1 MIKHLLLPIT
11 AMLALTVGAMAV
23 PQKTIENLTA
33 AYRGETNANHRY
45 ILFAEKADAEGY
57 PQVALLFRA
66 AAQAEAIH
74 RELHRS
80 AIIAL
85 GGNVVSFP
93 LDGVKVGTTAE
104 NLEAAI
110 KGESYERD
118 SMYPQFLTQARLD
131 NATHAIRS
139 LTFASTAEAEHA
151 KLYQVALN
159 ELGRNS
165 KTDYYVCSVCGYTT
179 TSLPAK
185 NCPSCH
191 NSSEKFTKFSLTT
204 ASWKTETVRA
214 AFWPLRPNR

>member
-1 MIKHLLLPIT
+1 MIKHLVLPLIAT
-11 AMLALTVGAMAV
+11 LALTVTAMAV
-23 PQKTIENLTA
+23 PQKTIDNLIA
-33 AYRGETNANHRY
+33 ACRGETNAKNRY
-45 ILFAEKADAEGY
+45 TLFAEKADAEGY

-74 RELHRS
+74 RDLHWK

-85 GGNVVSFP
+85 GGNPVSFP
-93 LDGVKVGTTAE
+93 LEEVKVGITAE

-139 LTFASTAEAEHA
+139 LMFAGTAEAEHA
-151 KLYQVALN
+151 RLYQVALN
-159 ELGRNS
+159 ELGHNA
-165 KTDYYVCSVCGYTT
+165 KADYYVCSVCGYTT
-179 TSLPAK
+179 ASLPGK

-191 NSSEKFTKFSLTT
+191 NGSEKFTQFSLTT
-204 ASWKTETVRA
+204 I
-214 AFWPLRPNR
+214 P

>member
-45 ILFAEKADAEGY
+45 TLSAEKADAEGY

-74 RELHRS
+74 RALHKN

-93 LDGVKVGTTAE
+93 PDEVKIGTTAQ

-118 SMYPQFLTQARLD
+118 SMYPRFLTQARLD

-179 TSLPAK
+179 TRLPAK

-204 ASWKTETVRA
+204 TS
-214 AFWPLRPNR
+214 

>member
-45 ILFAEKADAEGY
+45 TLSAEKADAEGY

-118 SMYPQFLTQARLD
+118 SMYPRFLTQARLD